1 MMTMMTMIN
10 FLSGIKLSS
19 MKTIKNAGSKSKNK
33 RRLTGYCLASI
44 KMMGWCVPEDEKKE
58 TEKLWA

>member
-1 MMTMMTMIN
+1 MMTMMAMIN

-33 RRLTGYCLASI
+33 RRLNGHCLASI
-44 KMMGWCVPEDEKKE
+44 KMVGWCVPEDEKKE